1 MAQALLQGGKDAT
14 LTRGVY
20 CANSLSNSPTRPR
33 PSHIG
38 NHQSR
43 ADRTRAGIRSYYREP
58 SGLTATLARA
68 LKPFTEVVS
77 SLTPVYATSL
87 GF

>member
-1 MAQALLQGGKDAT
+1 MAQALLEGSKDAT

-33 PSHIG
+33 HSHIG

-43 ADRTRAGIRSYYREP
+43 ADRTRAGTRSYYRGP
-58 SGLTATLARA
+58 SGLTTAFARA

-77 SLTPVYATSL
+77 GLTPVYATSL
-87 GF
+87 GL